1 MTGRRGR
8 RFLIKGLSSCKDVYQ
23 NVEITIKLTDIVGN
37 LIGTNSEY
45 GRLFQVLGGLYLFFN
60 EPYGINAGQQYIAA
74 TGVYNPYTSVR
85 PSLVQITLD
94 YKCKAVYPVWPCADY
109 RHILYRSS
117 SGTGWFQRSLPRIRA
132 LWGSSRVPAPL
143 KANSKVSTV
152 NKGGTNAFF
161 QAAVVV
167 DFFSCSY
174 NSYNSWEA
182 GYYQQSRKKK
192 TLASSSWT

>member
-45 GRLFQVLGGLYLFFN
+45 RRLFQVLGGLYLFFN

-85 PSLVQITLD
+85 PSVPSTDHARLQMQGD
-94 YKCKAVYPVWPCADY
+94 
-109 RHILYRSS
+109 
-117 SGTGWFQRSLPRIRA
+117 LPSVA
-132 LWGSSRVPAPL
+132 LR
-143 KANSKVSTV
+143 
-152 NKGGTNAFF
+152 
-161 QAAVVV
+161 
-167 DFFSCSY
+167 
-174 NSYNSWEA
+174 
-182 GYYQQSRKKK
+182 
-192 TLASSSWT
+192 